1 MLSGEPMKPLLKL
14 TGAIQTYLKKHETLH
29 DLFVDDV
36 PGMELPGLFG
46 AVKRL
51 KYSSMK
57 NLSHV
62 LGRHH
67 EEYRATKRRRV
78 EEEEQYDR
86 RQQESRALAVGLDT
100 LISSGQAP
108 RLPEDQV
115 AEDLSGMEL
124 EADPGVPEAY
134 EAEAT
139 ASDLEFIDDD
149 DDDEE
154 VDMQPEAEDLLRD
167 NGLLDT
173 DGTIPPDLI
182 GTGLGGSIRVKDVQD
197 YIRHHC

>member
-1 MLSGEPMKPLLKL
+1 
-14 TGAIQTYLKKHETLH
+14 
-29 DLFVDDV
+29 
-36 PGMELPGLFG
+36 MELPGLFG

-139 ASDLEFIDDD
+139 ASALEFIDDD

-154 VDMQPEAEDLLRD
+154 VDMQPEAEDLLSD